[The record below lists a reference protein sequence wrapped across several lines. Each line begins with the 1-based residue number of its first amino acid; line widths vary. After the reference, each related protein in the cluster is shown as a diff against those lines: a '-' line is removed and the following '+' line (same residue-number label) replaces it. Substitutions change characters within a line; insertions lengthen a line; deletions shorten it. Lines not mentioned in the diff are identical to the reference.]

1 MKTQNLQFMITS
13 RLIVILV
20 VIFTILITINFYY
33 QRKSMKQE
41 ATRSAAMLE
50 NSLFNAI
57 RHPMSINDAKTVHR
71 QFEGIKR
78 NMVGVQGYIF
88 SFDNRIVYG
97 SEENFVG
104 KKINRI
110 ITSEEL
116 SNDIGQLIKQGK
128 AIKDN
133 YVEEI
138 NSVPYLTL
146 IRPILNEKK
155 CNHCHGASR
164 KVLGGMMVRQSLAG
178 MENSLDGLRNKNI
191 IVGLLGVILAVASL
205 YLLITLKVVK
215 PIKLLTQI
223 LRDGADEVAD
233 AAGGV
238 AGSSHTL
245 AGGASQQAASLEET
259 SAAFEQIAA
268 MTRRNDD
275 SASQADILVKNT
287 LGKVDD
293 ASNFMNDLDKSH
305 KEIVTASEE
314 TQKIVNT
321 IDEIAFQTNL
331 LALNAAVEA
340 ARAGEAGAGFAVV
353 AEEVRNLAMRSAE
366 AARTTSNL
374 IETTVTK
381 IAEGESLG
389 RKTNEA
395 FAVVIEE
402 VAKVGSLIGDIVI
415 ASHEQTEG
423 VEQINTTMSQIDGVV
438 QQNAANAE
446 EIASAVE
453 ELNAQ
458 AEETK
463 NIVQQLEI
471 IVEGES

>member
-1 MKTQNLQFMITS
+1 MKKQSLQFMIIS
-13 RLIVILV
+13 RLVVVLA
-20 VIFTILITINFYY
+20 VIFTVLISINFYY
-33 QRKSMKQE
+33 QRKSMREE
-41 ATRSAAMLE
+41 AAFSSAMLE

-57 RHPMSINDAKTVHR
+57 RHPMSINDSNTVRR
-71 QFEGIKR
+71 QFEGVKR
-78 NMVGVQGYIF
+78 NMTGVQSYIF
-88 SFDNRIVYG
+88 SFDRRIVYA
-97 SEENFVG
+97 SEESFIGKNVG
-104 KKINRI
+104 KLVASTELVDDIGRI
-110 ITSEEL
+110 IE
-116 SNDIGQLIKQGK
+116 QGK
-128 AIKDN
+128 AIREN
-133 YVEEI
+133 YYEEVD
-138 NSVPYLTL
+138 SVPYLTL
-146 IRPILNEKK
+146 VRPILNEKK

-164 KVLGGMMVRQSLAG
+164 KVLGGLLVRQSLAG
-178 MENSLDGLRNKNI
+178 TEEALSGLRNKSI
-191 IVGLLGVILAVASL
+191 GVGVIGVLLAVVSL
-205 YLLITLKVVK
+205 YFLITLKVVK

-223 LRDGADEVAD
+223 LRDGANEVAD

-245 AGGASQQAASLEET
+245 AGGASEQAASLEQT
-259 SAAFEQIAA
+259 SAAFEEIAS

-275 SASQADILVKNT
+275 SASQADVLVKNT
-287 LGKVDD
+287 LGKVEE
-293 ASNFMNDLDKSH
+293 ASNFMHDLDVSH
-305 KEIVTASEE
+305 KEIVAASEE

-321 IDEIAFQTNL
+321 IDAIAFQTNL

-366 AARTTSNL
+366 AAKTTSRL
-374 IETTVTK
+374 IETTVAK
-381 IAEGESLG
+381 IAEGERLG
-389 RKTNEA
+389 SKTNEA
-395 FAVVIEE
+395 FAEVIEE
-402 VAKVGSLIGDIVI
+402 MAKVGTLVGDIVI

-463 NIVQQLEI
+463 NIVRQLEI

>member
-1 MKTQNLQFMITS
+1 MKNQNLQFMVTS
-13 RLIVILV
+13 RLVLILA
-20 VIFTILITINFYY
+20 VIFSLLISINYYY
-33 QRKSMKQE
+33 QRKSMEQE
-41 ATRSAAMLE
+41 ASRSAAMLE
-50 NSLFNAI
+50 SALFNAI
-57 RHPMSINDAKTVHR
+57 RNPMSKNDAQTVR
-71 QFEGIKR
+71 LQFAGVKR
-78 NMVGVQGYIF
+78 NMIGVQSYIF

-97 SEENFVG
+97 SEKKFIGQRIDKLIKSPELADDLG
-104 KKINRI
+104 KI
-110 ITSEEL
+110 IT
-116 SNDIGQLIKQGK
+116 QGK
-128 AIKDN
+128 SVKDN
-133 YVEEI
+133 YIEKI
-138 NSVPYLTL
+138 DSIPYLTL
-146 IRPILNEKK
+146 VRPILNEKK
-155 CNHCHGASR
+155 CHHCHGASR
-164 KVLGGMMVRQSLAG
+164 KVLGGMLVRQDLTG
-178 MENSLDGLRNKNI
+178 MEDALAGLRNKNI
-191 IVGLLGVILAVASL
+191 LVGLLGAIFALVSL

-215 PIKLLTQI
+215 PIKLLTEV
-223 LRDGADEVAD
+223 LRDGAEQVAD

-245 AGGASQQAASLEET
+245 AGGASEQAASLEQT

-275 SASQADILVKNT
+275 SASQADVLVKNT
-287 LGKVDD
+287 LEKVDE
-293 ASNFMNDLDKSH
+293 ASNFMKDLDMSNK
-305 KEIVTASEE
+305 KIVAASEE

-366 AARTTSNL
+366 AAKTTSNL
-374 IETTVTK
+374 IETTVAR

-389 RKTNEA
+389 RKTNDA
-395 FAVVIEE
+395 FAEVIDE
-402 VAKVGSLIGDIVI
+402 VAKVGSLVGDIVI
-415 ASHEQTEG
+415 ASHEQAEG

-463 NIVQQLEI
+463 NIVGQLEI
-471 IVEGES
+471 IIEGEV

>member
-1 MKTQNLQFMITS
+1 MKNQNLQFMVTS
-13 RLIVILV
+13 RLVVILAI
-20 VIFTILITINFYY
+20 IFSLLISINYYY
-33 QRKSMKQE
+33 QRQSMKQE
-41 ATRSAAMLE
+41 AARSAAMLE
-50 NSLFNAI
+50 SSLFNAI
-57 RHPMSINDAKTVHR
+57 RNPMSINDAETVR
-71 QFEGIKR
+71 KQFEGVKR
-78 NMVGVQGYIF
+78 NMAGVQSYIF
-88 SFDNRIVYG
+88 SFDHLIVYG
-97 SEENFVG
+97 SEENFIG
-104 KKINRI
+104 KKISRLI
-110 ITSEEL
+110 ASAEL
-116 SNDIGQLIKQGK
+116 NDDIGQIISQGK
-128 AIKDN
+128 SIKDN
-133 YVEEI
+133 YIEEI
-138 NSVPYLTL
+138 DSVSYLTL
-146 IRPILNEKK
+146 VRPILNEKK

-164 KVLGGMMVRQSLAG
+164 KVLGGMLVRQDLSG
-178 MENSLDGLRNKNI
+178 MEEALAGLRNKSI
-191 IVGLLGVILAVASL
+191 IVGFLGAVFAVVSL
-205 YLLITLKVVK
+205 YFLITLKVVK
-215 PIKLLTQI
+215 PIKLLTQV
-223 LRDGADEVAD
+223 LRDGAEQVAD

-275 SASQADILVKNT
+275 SASQADVLVKNT
-287 LGKVDD
+287 LGKVDE
-293 ASNFMNDLDKSH
+293 ASHFMNDLDKSH

-374 IETTVTK
+374 IETTVAK

-389 RKTNEA
+389 RKTNDA
-395 FAVVIEE
+395 FAEVIEE
-402 VAKVGSLIGDIVI
+402 VAKVGSLVGDIVI

-423 VEQINTTMSQIDGVV
+423 VEQINTTMSQIDSVV

-463 NIVQQLEI
+463 NIVRQLEI
-471 IVEGES
+471 VVEGEA